1 MKTFVLLLAGIACS
15 LATMAQT
22 VIKIQPPAEPLKDS
36 IIYQGDNAILIFD
49 RQHLLDYMIS
59 MDTTLRNNKNSN
71 KVFRNIQFSRL
82 NNIDMAN
89 HFRKAYCF
97 LEDTLN
103 KEISFRTDKMNL
115 LWAEDCGV
123 LMPYVEE
130 ILPDLLATGNLKVV
144 EKGSKIVQP
153 AYKLIAE
160 PINGNNYR
168 VFRMNNGKEIF
179 RESTFCVEQQLSH
192 R

>member
-15 LATMAQT
+15 LATMAQ
-22 VIKIQPPAEPLKDS
+22 VIKVQPPAEPLKDS

-49 RQHLLDYMIS
+49 RQHLLDYMIG

-71 KVFRNIQFSRL
+71 KVFRNIQFSKL
-82 NNIDMAN
+82 NNVDMAN

-103 KEISFRTDKMNL
+103 KEITFRTDKMNL

-144 EKGSKIVQP
+144 EKGSKIAQP